1 MQGTRDDEISAIGPA
16 ACPVSGLGAR
26 FDPFEGEP
34 TLIYPLYAEARRIE
48 PVFYAPEI
56 DYWVITR
63 YDDVRTA
70 LGGDPEVFSAA
81 VVLDLV
87 KPLCP
92 AAGKIALEHGIRISP
107 SVVDEDPPIHTRHRK
122 SLHKPFSRGRMQ
134 AMEPVVFEMLDRR
147 LGEIGKRGEMDLV
160 NDFLFEIPAFI
171 LFELLGVPREELA
184 NVRRFAQRLAVLGF
198 GRPSDAEQLAMTEG
212 LAEFWD
218 YCRGHVQRLIANPG
232 DDAMSEFIRGLAG
245 PDGADELDP
254 DYVTT
259 VTFQLFFAG
268 HETTVNATAG
278 GMRALLEDRAQWDA
292 LCADPSL
299 VNNAV
304 EECLRFAP
312 SVPAWRRVTRRE
324 VTFSGV
330 SVPAGAKLLVAIGS
344 ANRDEDHFENGDS
357 FDIRR
362 VNAREHMA
370 FGFGRHH
377 CLGADLARIEMRAII
392 GELAR
397 RLPHLELA
405 PSQQYSYS
413 PNTSHR
419 GPERVQVRWDPAANP
434 VVSARA

>member
-1 MQGTRDDEISAIGPA
+1 MTDASSTNSTAE
-16 ACPVSGLGAR
+16 CPVGEFGTR

-34 TLIYPLYAEARRIE
+34 TQIYPLYAEARRSE
-48 PVFYAPEI
+48 PVFFSPEI
-56 DYWVITR
+56 GYWVITR
-63 YDDVRTA
+63 YDDVRAA

-81 VVLDLV
+81 VVLDLIT
-87 KPLCP
+87 PLCP
-92 AAGKIALEHGIRISP
+92 AAGKIAMEHGIQISP

-122 SLHKPFSRGRMQ
+122 SLHKPFSRGRIK
-134 AMEPVVFEMLDRR
+134 AMEPVVYDMLEKR
-147 LGEIGKRGEMDLV
+147 LDAICSRGEMDLV
-160 NDFLFEIPAFI
+160 NDFLFEIPAYI
-171 LFELLGVPREELA
+171 LFELLGVPRDEIV
-184 NVRRFAQRLAVLGF
+184 NVRRFAQRLAVFGF
-198 GRPSDAEQLAMTEG
+198 GCPNEAEQVTMTEG

-218 YCRGHVQRLIANPG
+218 YCRAHVARLIANPG
-232 DDAMSEFIRGLAG
+232 DDAMSEFIRGLQD
-245 PDGADELDP
+245 PDSDDELDA

-278 GMRALLEDRAQWDA
+278 GMRALLEDRGQWDA

-299 VNNAV
+299 INNAV

-312 SVPAWRRVTRRE
+312 SVPAWRRLTRQP

-330 SVPAGAKLLVAIGS
+330 KVPADAKLLVAIGS
-344 ANRDEDHFENGDS
+344 ANRDEGHFANGEV
-357 FDIRR
+357 FDIHRE
-362 VNAREHMA
+362 NAREHLA

-405 PSQQYSYS
+405 PDQHYSYS

-419 GPERVQVRWDPAANP
+419 GPERVDVQWDPTANP
-434 VVSARA
+434 TVPARG